1 MADALPTIRRRAGA
15 AIKALGCLVSPQY
28 RAALLAHGVAAA
40 FEHEPIVRASQAPLV
55 IDIGANAGQFSLA
68 ARRALPRARIHAF
81 EPQSGP
87 AERFKRVFSS
97 DPLVVLHPVAV
108 GPESGT
114 ASMNVSRR
122 ADSSSLLPITP
133 LQSRLFPGTE
143 PRGVTEVTVRRLAQ
157 VIAPDA
163 LPDDGVFLKLDVQ
176 GFELE
181 CLRGCAE
188 ILPKC
193 RQVYVE
199 ASFVELYGGQ
209 ALLTDVARHLFD
221 RGFALRGVHHCAYA
235 DDGSAVQADLLF
247 VRTPQSG
254 LGPRAG

>member
-1 MADALPTIRRRAGA
+1 
-15 AIKALGCLVSPQY
+15 
-28 RAALLAHGVAAA
+28 
-40 FEHEPIVRASQAPLV
+40 
-55 IDIGANAGQFSLA
+55 
-68 ARRALPRARIHAF
+68 
-81 EPQSGP
+81 
-87 AERFKRVFSS
+87 
-97 DPLVVLHPVAV
+97 
-108 GPESGT
+108 
-114 ASMNVSRR
+114 
-122 ADSSSLLPITP
+122 
-133 LQSRLFPGTE
+133 
-143 PRGVTEVTVRRLAQ
+143 VTEVTVRRLAQ

-247 VRTPQSG
+247 VRAPQSG
-254 LGPRAG
+254 LAPRAG